1 MVSEVVIDDKKY
13 VILPKDEYEA
23 LTKKRVMEKY
33 DGALLTLEEAKART
47 LARIEKWAKSE

>member
-23 LTKKRVMEKY
+23 LTKKSVIEKY

-47 LARIEKWAKSE
+47 LARIEKWDKSK

>member
-23 LTKKRVMEKY
+23 LTKKHVMEKY
-33 DGALLTLEEAKART
+33 DGALLTLEEAKTRT

>member
-33 DGALLTLEEAKART
+33 DGVLLTLEEAKART

>member
-13 VILPKDEYEA
+13 VILPIDEYEV